1 MLATSRRSVALLE
14 VAVGAV
20 MISFSPVWV
29 KLAGVD
35 PSVAAFYR
43 VFLGGL
49 VLWLIVGVSRCRVVA
64 SAATVAITGVLGLVL
79 ALDLTVWHRSI
90 GYVGPGLATI
100 LGNFQVFLLA
110 AFGMAV
116 LGERLT
122 ARFLVAVA
130 AAMFGLFLMFGLGW
144 HQLSRDYR
152 LGVLFGLLTA
162 LLYGGFLL
170 GLRSIQSGPDSPQPI
185 ATVAWLSLAAA
196 VALAVAIV
204 TSGGSFA
211 ISKVGTGL
219 ALVAYG
225 IVTHVV
231 AWVLISDG
239 LPRIETS
246 RAGLIL
252 LLQPSL
258 AFVWDVVLFDRPT
271 KPTEVLGAVV
281 ALVAIYLGAAG
292 GKGTLEDGERL

>member
-1 MLATSRRSVALLE
+1 LPATSRRTVALLE
-14 VAVGAV
+14 VAAGAV
-20 MISFSPVWV
+20 LISFSPVWV

-49 VLWLIVGVSRCRVVA
+49 VLWLLVGIRRRGAVA

-110 AFGMAV
+110 AFGLMF

-122 ARFLVAVA
+122 TRFLIAVL
-130 AAMFGLFLMFGLGW
+130 AAMAGLFLMFGLGW
-144 HQLSRDYR
+144 DQLSRDYK
-152 LGVLFGLLTA
+152 LGVLLGLLTA

-170 GLRSIQSGPDSPQPI
+170 GLRRIQSGPNPPQPI
-185 ATVAWLSLAAA
+185 ATVAWLSLTAS
-196 VALAVAIV
+196 VALGVAIV

-211 ISKVGTGL
+211 IPDVRTGL
-219 ALVAYG
+219 ALAAYG

-239 LPRIETS
+239 LPQIETS

-258 AFVWDVVLFDRPT
+258 AFVWDVVLFHRAT
-271 KPTEVLGAVV
+271 KPTEVLGAVM
-281 ALVAIYLGAAG
+281 ALVAIYLGAVG
-292 GKGTLEDGERL
+292 GKRMVRDGEGR